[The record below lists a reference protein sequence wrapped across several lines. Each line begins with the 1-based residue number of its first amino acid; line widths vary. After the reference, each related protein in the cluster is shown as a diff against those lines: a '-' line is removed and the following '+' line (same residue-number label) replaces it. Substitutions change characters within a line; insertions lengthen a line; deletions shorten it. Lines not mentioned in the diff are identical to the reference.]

1 MSYGMYISAAGA
13 DAQSARL
20 QVLSNNLAN
29 AGTPGFKREIA
40 VLQARHA
47 EAIERG
53 DVAAG
58 QRGIDDIG
66 GGVRMAETVTD
77 FSSGAVR
84 QTGNAT
90 DLAINGDGF
99 FLVDKHGET
108 LLTRAGNFHFST
120 SGELQ
125 TEQGYPVMSADG
137 GPVAIDP
144 VQPWNVTE
152 DGGIEQGGG
161 AQLLALVRPA
171 SLGDLVKV
179 GENMFSPLADTSPVA
194 TADRNVKS
202 GYLEQS
208 TVQPAIEM
216 MELIE
221 TSRAYEANIR
231 MIQSQDQ
238 MIGSLVGRLL
248 RQS

>member
-77 FSSGAVR
+77 FSTGAVR
-84 QTGNAT
+84 QTGSAT

-99 FLVDKHGET
+99 FLVDKQGEP
-108 LLTRAGNFHFST
+108 LLTRAGNFHFAT

-125 TEQGYPVMSADG
+125 TEQGYPVMAADG

-144 VQPWNVTE
+144 LQPWSVSET
-152 DGGIEQGGG
+152 GGIEQAGST
-161 AQLLALVRPA
+161 QLLALVRPA
-171 SLGDLVKV
+171 SLGDLVKA
-179 GENMFSPLADTSPVA
+179 GENMFSPLAATPPVPTEA
-194 TADRNVKS
+194 RNVKP

-208 TVQPAIEM
+208 TVKPAIEM

>member
-1 MSYGMYISAAGA
+1 MSYGMYLSAAGA
-13 DAQSARL
+13 DVQSARL
-20 QVLSNNLAN
+20 QVVSNNLAN
-29 AGTPGFKREIA
+29 ANTPGFKREIA
-40 VLQARHA
+40 ILQARHA

-58 QRGIDDIG
+58 QRGINDIG
-66 GGVRMAETVTD
+66 GGVQMSETVTD

-84 QTGNAT
+84 QTGKKT
-90 DLAINGDGF
+90 DLAITGDGF
-99 FLVDKHGET
+99 FLVDKDGES

-120 SGELQ
+120 AGQLL
-125 TEQGYPVMSADG
+125 TEQGYPVMSRDG
-137 GPVAIDP
+137 GPVGIDP
-144 VQPWNVTE
+144 VLPWNFTA
-152 DGGIEQGGG
+152 DGGIQQGNSTQ
-161 AQLLALVRPA
+161 QLAVVQPA

-179 GENMFSPLADTSPVA
+179 GKNLFSPLAEIQPVPA
-194 TADRNVKS
+194 AARSVKS

-208 TVQPAIEM
+208 TVTPTTEM
-216 MELIE
+216 MGLIE

-238 MIGSLVGRLL
+238 MIGSLVSRLL